1 MASRRYRGCLKFLC
15 GFLALIFSAR
25 ELRAD
30 GFRNPFQS
38 GAAIAQGNAFTAQA
52 DDASAV
58 FYNPAGMAQLRGVQ
72 LTGGI
77 EFVNVNT
84 RFRNAAG
91 QKTDNDLGGVFGMPP
106 PGQFFVT
113 VAPGDLGVEW
123 LNRFSVGFGLQN
135 LFGFAARFPFDS
147 PFSTAVTSAQLPLL
161 DFKPTVA
168 FRATDWLSLGVGGD
182 YFFFWK
188 PVIGCADQKFVSP
201 GLPSMPAGSSVRITG
216 CGHTQAVN
224 VSAMLTPLRTENG
237 KPRVNLGFVWRGP
250 SDLPLEGDLRVNEA
264 VVAEAKAKLHFPD
277 IYNAGLAFWPWRDS
291 ESEWK
296 LEGDL
301 DFVRWST
308 IKNNDFK
315 FSNGLLLPNPQS
327 WHDTVTFALG
337 TEYKRFNLSS
347 LPNWDLALRAGY
359 NHSGA
364 PVPDKNFTPAFAD
377 SKAHVA
383 SVGFGTSCHPG
394 GTFLGLTH
402 CGTPGESNSWR
413 QTGIDVAYQ
422 FIRFEP
428 RTVTGS
434 PNPTVN
440 GRYRTTNQAI
450 TLTFRAAY

>member
-1 MASRRYRGCLKFLC
+1 MRYSGCLRFLC
-15 GFLALIFSAR
+15 FILVFGAR
-25 ELRAD
+25 ELHAD

-58 FYNPAGMAQLRGVQ
+58 YYNPAAMTQLRGVQ
-72 LTGGI
+72 WIGGF
-77 EFVNVNT
+77 ELVNVNT

-91 QKTDNDLGGVFGMPP
+91 QKTDNDLGGPFGMPP
-106 PGQFFVT
+106 PGQFFAT
-113 VAPGDLGVEW
+113 VAPGDLGIEW
-123 LNRFSVGFGLQN
+123 LDRFSVGMGLQN

-147 PFSTAVTSAQLPLL
+147 PFSTAVTSAVLPLL
-161 DFKPTVA
+161 DFKPTLA
-168 FRATDWLSLGVGGD
+168 YKATDWLSLGVGGD
-182 YFFFWK
+182 FFFFWK
-188 PVIGCADQKFVSP
+188 PVVGCANQKFISP
-201 GLPSMPAGSSVRITG
+201 GLPSMPAGSSVQITG
-216 CGHTQAVN
+216 CGRTQAVN
-224 VSAMLTPLRTENG
+224 VSAMITPLRADNG

-264 VVAEAKAKLHFPD
+264 VVAKAKTKLHFPD
-277 IYNAGLAFWPWRDS
+277 IYNAGLAVWPWRDS

-296 LEGDL
+296 LESDI

-315 FSNGLLLPNPQS
+315 FSNGLVLPNPQF
-327 WHDTVTFALG
+327 WRDTVTFGLG

-359 NHSGA
+359 NHSGS

-383 SVGFGTSCHPG
+383 SVGFGMSCHPG
-394 GTFLGLTH
+394 GNFFGLTQ
-402 CGTPGESNSWR
+402 CGTAGESNSWR

-428 RTVTGS
+428 RTVSGS